1 MTNER
6 TRRPRRILRSL
17 SVVLA
22 VAGLL
27 TLALGSAMAHGK
39 SAAAPGAVI
48 RTLHRS
54 GPAFVPNFISKAAP
68 EEDSVDET
76 VDEGDD
82 TQGVDEGD
90 QGENEDDQGSVD
102 EGDQGENEDAQGDE
116 NDQGDQADQNDDNDQ
131 AENDDGDHAGDS
143 GDDSSDE
150 SDGDESDGGDG
161 GGDD

>member
-76 VDEGDD
+76 VDEGND

-90 QGENEDDQGSVD
+90 QGENEDTQGVD
-102 EGDQGENEDAQGDE
+102 EGDQGENDDAQGDE
-116 NDQGDQADQNDDNDQ
+116 NDQGDQADQNDNNDQ
-131 AENDDGDHAGDS
+131 ADENDDGDHAGDS

-150 SDGDESDGGDG
+150 SDGGESDGGD
-161 GGDD
+161 D